1 MPSIPGFITRYFT
14 KEQCEYHLVHLV
26 DDSNLAA
33 PAKPPPIS
41 TRTAVF
47 LLVIYT
53 LIYVVPFYLSPTTR
67 PSRTLSRDAPSV
79 IRARITSV
87 SLTCVACSTIT
98 YVILTSLDRATAAEA
113 LHALGYWPLGLVEA
127 AKCLLL
133 TAILF
138 TGPLY
143 ERLVVDEGWRDWLSL
158 QPLSDLFGELTTW
171 RNIVAGPFTEEMLF
185 RSASVPLML
194 AAQASVTTTVF
205 LSPLVF
211 GLAHLHH
218 FYEFRITHPHV
229 PVSFGLLR
237 SLMQLGYTTL
247 FGAYATFLFLRS
259 GSLIAVF
266 VVHAFCNCMGLP
278 RVWGRVYPAAD
289 ERGQLFRP
297 DMWTVVYYVLLVA
310 GAVGWYKIL
319 GPLTESTNALVSV
332 DI

>member
-1 MPSIPGFITRYFT
+1 MPSIPNFITRYFA
-14 KEQCEYHLVHLV
+14 KEQP
-26 DDSNLAA
+26 A

-41 TRTAVF
+41 TGTAVF

-79 IRARITSV
+79 IRARIASV
-87 SLTCVACSTIT
+87 SLTCIACSIIT
-98 YVILTSLDRATAAEA
+98 FVILTSQGQATIAEA
-113 LHALGYWPLGLVEA
+113 LHTLGYWPLGLVET

-138 TGPLY
+138 AGPLY
-143 ERLVVDEGWRDWLSL
+143 ERLVVDEGWRGWLSL

-171 RNIVAGPFTEEMLF
+171 RNIVAGPFTEEALF

-194 AAQASVTTTVF
+194 AAQTSVTTTVF

-218 FYEFRITHPHV
+218 FYEFRITHPQV
-229 PVSFGLLR
+229 PVTFGLLR

-278 RVWGRVYPAAD
+278 RVWGRVYPAVVID
-289 ERGQLFRP
+289 ESGQSYRP
-297 DMWTVVYYVLLVA
+297 SVMWTVVYYIVLVA
-310 GAVGWYKIL
+310 GAVGWYRNL
-319 GPLTESTNALVSV
+319 GLLTESTNALVSV